1 MPIAAPISPRIMNQA
16 RGKRSTSQPMKGCTG
31 MSMKLVSEVKNPTS
45 VRDSD
50 ILSISSG
57 QRGIS
62 VA

>member
-1 MPIAAPISPRIMNQA
+1 MPSAAPISPIIMNQA
-16 RGKRSTSQPMKGCTG
+16 RGKRSTSQPMKGWTG

-45 VRDSD
+45 VRLRD
-50 ILSISSG
+50 ILSMSRG